1 MLGMVGS
8 NNLVII
14 GAGGQ
19 SRVCIDILES
29 VNIRPELVLGDP
41 GSPKNIYGVPV
52 EVGYERLEKLTSQG
66 FSNVLI
72 AIGDNNS
79 RQTRAEQC
87 TSEGLRLFSAIS
99 SNASI
104 STSAS
109 VGAGSVVNHGARIGP
124 SVEISPLSILGTYA
138 VVGHDS
144 KLGTSVH
151 IAGQTILGG
160 GCEIGDRVLIGLGS
174 VVLPKIH
181 VGSDITV
188 GAGSVVSRSLEEPGV
203 YIGSPAR
210 LVKKWPD
217 L

>member
-1 MLGMVGS
+1 MLGLVKR

-19 SRVCIDILES
+19 SRVCLDILDS
-29 VNIRPELVLGDP
+29 MNIHPGLILGDT

-52 EVGYERLEKLTSQG
+52 EVGYERIKKLTHQG
-66 FSNVLI
+66 FTQVLI
-72 AIGDNNS
+72 AIGDSNL

-87 TSEGLRLFSAIS
+87 TSERLGLFSAIS
-99 SNASI
+99 PNASI
-104 STSAS
+104 SRSAS
-109 VGAGSVVNHGARIGP
+109 VGDGSVVSHGARIGP
-124 SVEISPLSILGTYA
+124 SVEIGPLLILGTYA

-144 KLGTSVH
+144 KIGTAVH

-160 GCEIGDRVLIGLGS
+160 SCEIGDRVLIGMGS

-181 VGSDITV
+181 IDSDIIV

-203 YIGSPAR
+203 YTGAPAR
-210 LVKKWPD
+210 LVKK
-217 L
+217 